1 MPALAWVGKRSVSW
15 TNGQIGELLVQL
27 SLIERRQGRTA
38 AACVG
43 SKLNGR
49 GQLMMI
55 TVQHH
60 HPYTTDVI
68 ALHGVGDAEWAG
80 RFPSPS
86 LGLLPL
92 HGQYHPPGIGPTPD
106 NLPPQRNATW
116 VQIIAIIRACFTKK
130 FCVQFNGANIFLKE
144 SRDR

>member
-106 NLPPQRNATW
+106 NSSPTQCHLGTNHSHNSCLFYKKVLRAIQWGEYLPERVP
-116 VQIIAIIRACFTKK
+116 
-130 FCVQFNGANIFLKE
+130 
-144 SRDR
+144 